1 MKNTGFH
8 PAEILI
14 PKDVPMEKWACVACD
29 QFTSEKEYWDKLTAF
44 VGNAKSTLKL
54 TLPEIYLND
63 NAEGRIRA
71 INGNLFK

>member
-29 QFTSEKEYWDKLTAF
+29 QFTSEKEYWDKLSAF
-44 VGNAKSTLKL
+44 VADEKSTLKL
-54 TLPEIYLND
+54 ILPEIYLND
-63 NAEGRIRA
+63 RLEERILE
-71 INGNLFK
+71 INQCK